1 MDWGRQAR
9 GRPPRPDAHGSCG
22 LHVPLLPCQALG
34 QTGPSLHTRHSRA
47 FSTPARERQ
56 APPIGMPRQ
65 RLAVVSS
72 LESRAWA
79 HIQGPGH
86 PVLAGPLRQW
96 PLQGATQTR
105 SMTQRLTPR
114 CPEHQPRLASPLKPP
129 SKESPSV
136 DKRRLNRR
144 QPPSPGRVVCAFSD
158 RKTASPVCNQVTS
171 QGSSWSLTSSRIPSS
186 LCDKPLPLP
195 GVPPKVQL
203 GIPWQAKPGSPRF
216 SAHPSILNKDL
227 RIKGQCGQGLRPV
240 SAQAWPGPH
249 GHTYSYTYILPQV
262 GPTTLCSGG
271 APPRKASSSASPSSS
286 S

>member
-1 MDWGRQAR
+1 MPGAQPDRTVSPYQAFSGVLDPCQGEAGPTHR
-9 GRPPRPDAHGSCG
+9 DAQTEAGGGIISGVQGLGSYPRPWAPGAGRSPPAVAAAGCHPDP
-22 LHVPLLPCQALG
+22 LHDPETHSPLPGASAQAG
-34 QTGPSLHTRHSRA
+34 
-47 FSTPARERQ
+47 F
-56 APPIGMPRQ
+56 
-65 RLAVVSS
+65 
-72 LESRAWA
+72 
-79 HIQGPGH
+79 
-86 PVLAGPLRQW
+86 
-96 PLQGATQTR
+96 
-105 SMTQRLTPR
+105 
-114 CPEHQPRLASPLKPP
+114 PLKPP

-203 GIPWQAKPGSPRF
+203 GRPWQAKPGSPRF
-216 SAHPSILNKDL
+216 SAHLNKDL
-227 RIKGQCGQGLRPV
+227 RIKGQCTQGPRPM

-249 GHTYSYTYILPQV
+249 RHTYSYTYVLPQV
-262 GPTTLCSGG
+262 GPTALCSGG

-286 S
+286 SQP